1 MEEGAETVCLPAL
14 KIFNTRNTLCSTS
27 SWRHHRYRRTRAT
40 RSILSLP
47 RFPLSSPLLSSCLL
61 RRYLISP
68 TAEEMKSR
76 PGRDSRDVCPVIRS
90 ALLRASSRECSAA
103 VEYVFRAFES
113 ADTSTPPRVPF
124 PLILPARIASV
135 PRAISEK
142 VTSAQVQFCGLQN
155 V

>member
-1 MEEGAETVCLPAL
+1 MSSSAKNLLLGTRFVRQVAAGIIGIGGRERGA
-14 KIFNTRNTLCSTS
+14 
-27 SWRHHRYRRTRAT
+27 

-47 RFPLSSPLLSSCLL
+47 RFPLSSPRLAS
-61 RRYLISP
+61 RYLISP

-113 ADTSTPPRVPF
+113 ADTSIPPRPPPADTSYANRIRASSNQRKSNVSAGATLWF
-124 PLILPARIASV
+124 TKYLVTRGIGIIL
-135 PRAISEK
+135 
-142 VTSAQVQFCGLQN
+142 N
-155 V
+155 